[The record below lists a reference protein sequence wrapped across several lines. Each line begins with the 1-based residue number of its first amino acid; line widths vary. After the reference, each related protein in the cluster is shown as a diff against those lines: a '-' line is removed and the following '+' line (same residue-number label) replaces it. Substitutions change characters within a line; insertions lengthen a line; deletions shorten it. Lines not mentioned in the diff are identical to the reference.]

1 MTTTHFVPPD
11 TFTPD
16 AEWAHEPNVPQT
28 ADERP
33 FAAFVTIL
41 ETLAAS
47 PDDLDPSQI
56 AARTGHSQYTVD
68 SLLSI
73 LVHHDYVTEGPRPG
87 TYRLGLEL
95 FRLGTTVQHRLEL
108 RQRALAIMHNLA
120 DATEE
125 TVSLFI
131 RRDDEALCIER
142 VEGKH
147 VQVLSMEVG
156 STLPL
161 YTGAASRILL
171 SALPDEQVEAILSG
185 KLRQLTRFSE
195 INPGRLREIVAQIR
209 RQGYAISD
217 EDVTLGVAAIS
228 APVYGPD
235 AEIIGAITISGITQ
249 RLTRDRMPILVAQV
263 MNAADRIS
271 RAMGYPSGAAR

>member
-1 MTTTHFVPPD
+1 MTSTHYVPPD
-11 TFTPD
+11 TLNPD
-16 AEWAHEPNVPQT
+16 PAWARDRQDSSSG
-28 ADERP
+28 DEHLV
-33 FAAFVTIL
+33 ATIASIL

-47 PDDLDPSQI
+47 PNDMDSAQI
-56 AARTGHSQYTVD
+56 AARTGHSQQAID
-68 SLLSI
+68 RLLAI
-73 LVHHDYVTEGPRPG
+73 LCRHDYVTGGTEPG
-87 TYRLGLEL
+87 TFRLGLEL

-108 RQRALAIMHNLA
+108 RQRSLAIMHNLA

-131 RRDDEALCIER
+131 RRADEALCIAR

-171 SALPDEQVEAILSG
+171 AALPDDRVNAILSG

-195 INPGRLREIVAQIR
+195 INPKRLREIVAEIR

-235 AEIIGAITISGITQ
+235 ADIVGAITISGITQ

-271 RAMGYPSGAAR
+271 RAMGSPNGDNR

>member
-1 MTTTHFVPPD
+1 MTSTHYVAPD
-11 TFTPD
+11 TLHAD
-16 AEWAHEPNVPQT
+16 AERAREQHGSS
-28 ADERP
+28 ADELRFAT
-33 FAAFVTIL
+33 FAAIL
-41 ETLAAS
+41 DTLAAS
-47 PDDLDPSQI
+47 PDELNSSQI
-56 AARTGHSQYTVD
+56 AARTGHDQEAVTR
-68 SLLSI
+68 LLAI
-73 LVHHDYVTEGPRPG
+73 LARHDYVTDGAEPG
-87 TYRLGLEL
+87 TFRLGLEL

-108 RQRALAIMHNLA
+108 RQRSLAIMHNLA
-120 DATEE
+120 EATEE

-131 RRDDEALCIER
+131 RRGDEALCIAR

-161 YTGAASRILL
+161 YTGAASRVLL
-171 SALPDEQVEAILSG
+171 AALPDDRVDDLLSG

-195 INPGRLREIVAQIR
+195 INPARLREIVAEIR

-228 APVYGPD
+228 APVYGPE
-235 AEIIGAITISGITQ
+235 AEIVGAITISGITQ

-271 RAMGYPSGAAR
+271 RAMGDPNGGNR

>member
-1 MTTTHFVPPD
+1 MTSTHYIPPD
-11 TFTPD
+11 TLGPQVD
-16 AEWAHEPNVPQT
+16 WARDRQGPHDDGPG
-28 ADERP
+28 
-33 FAAFVTIL
+33 FATFANIL

-47 PDDLDPSQI
+47 PDDLDPAQI
-56 AARTGHSQYTVD
+56 AARTGHGRETID
-68 SLLSI
+68 RLLPI
-73 LVHHDYVTEGPRPG
+73 LAHHDFVTNGAQPG

-108 RQRALAIMHNLA
+108 RQRSLAIMHNLA

-171 SALPDEQVEAILSG
+171 AALPDDRVEAVLSG

-195 INPGRLREIVAQIR
+195 INPGRLREIVAEIR

-228 APVYGPD
+228 GPVYGPG

-263 MNAADRIS
+263 LNAADRIS
-271 RAMGYPSGAAR
+271 RAMGSPNGGVR

>member
-1 MTTTHFVPPD
+1 MTSAHYVPPD
-11 TFTPD
+11 TLSPD
-16 AEWAHEPNVPQT
+16 PAWARDRQDSSSN
-28 ADERP
+28 DEHR
-33 FAAFVTIL
+33 FATVATIL

-47 PDDLDPSQI
+47 PDDLDLTQI
-56 AARTGHSQYTVD
+56 AARTGYSQQATD
-68 SLLSI
+68 RLLAM
-73 LVHHDYVTEGPRPG
+73 LCRHDYVTGGSEPG
-87 TYRLGLEL
+87 TFRLGLEL

-108 RQRALAIMHNLA
+108 RQRSLAIMHNLA

-131 RRDDEALCIER
+131 RRADEALCIAR
-142 VEGKH
+142 VDGKH

-171 SALPDEQVEAILSG
+171 AALPDDRVDVILSG
-185 KLRQLTRFSE
+185 KLQQLTRFSE
-195 INPGRLREIVAQIR
+195 INPTRLREIVAEIR

-228 APVYGPD
+228 APVYGPE
-235 AEIIGAITISGITQ
+235 AEIVGAITISGITQ

-271 RAMGYPSGAAR
+271 RAMGSPNGDNR